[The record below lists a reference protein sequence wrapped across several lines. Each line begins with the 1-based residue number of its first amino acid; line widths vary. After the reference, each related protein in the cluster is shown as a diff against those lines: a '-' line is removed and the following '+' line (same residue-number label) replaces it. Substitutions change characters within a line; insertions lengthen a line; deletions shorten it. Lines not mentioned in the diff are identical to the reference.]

1 MKKFARRITLSY
13 ILADFAG
20 SAVAWG
26 LFYLF
31 RKYYIE
37 TPLYGEYF
45 RMELGN
51 KFYLGISLIPLFF
64 IFVFAMAGFYSDP
77 LRRSRLLEF
86 GKSLVITLA
95 LLVVLFFALILD
107 DVVGHYSTYYSSFI
121 VLFLLVFLLTWIPRF
136 VITSHV
142 SGKIH
147 RREAGFRTLVI
158 GSHGKALRLI
168 DEIRNEKMP
177 AGNLITGYISVGSPA
192 GRQQAGELPDG
203 QLLAGE
209 QHSGQLLAGEQLSG
223 QLTAGYQVSGQLLAR
238 DRPAGSPIEG
248 ERLAGEVPWLGTV
261 EDILNVIESHDID
274 EVILAMEEGEYH
286 VVESIVNTICY
297 RDVLVKAVPS
307 MRQVIAGH
315 VEAGPIYATPL
326 LRVSYR
332 EMPHWQQMIKQT
344 LDYSL
349 SALALVILSPLML
362 ALALLIRLSGK
373 GEVIF
378 RQERIGRYGKP
389 FMIYKFRSMEDDA
402 ELNGPQLAV
411 MGDTR
416 ITPLGRFMRKHR
428 FDEIP
433 NFINVLRGEMSLVG
447 PRPERRHYIE
457 KIEEKAP
464 YYNRILAVKPG
475 ITCWGQVKLGYA
487 SDIGKMLERL
497 DYDLLYLENV
507 SLYLDL
513 KIIFYTLGTIIK
525 GKGL

>member
-13 ILADFAG
+13 ISADFAG

-31 RKYYIE
+31 RKYFIE
-37 TPLYGEYF
+37 TPLYGDYF
-45 RMELGN
+45 RMELGD
-51 KFYLGISLIPLFF
+51 KFYLGIFLIPLFF

-86 GKSLVITLA
+86 GKSLAITLA
-95 LLVVLFFALILD
+95 SVVVLFFVLILD
-107 DVVGHYSTYYSSFI
+107 DVVGHYSTYYRSFI
-121 VLFLLVFLLTWIPRF
+121 VLFLLEFMLTWIPRF
-136 VITSHV
+136 IITSRV

-147 RREAGFRTLVI
+147 RREAGFRTLII
-158 GSHGKALRLI
+158 GSQAKALKLI
-168 DEIRNEKMP
+168 GEIRNEKMP
-177 AGNLITGYISVGSPA
+177 AGNLLTGYISIEGS
-192 GRQQAGELPDG
+192 AGELLDG
-203 QLLAGE
+203 E
-209 QHSGQLLAGEQLSG
+209 
-223 QLTAGYQVSGQLLAR
+223 
-238 DRPAGSPIEG
+238 I
-248 ERLAGEVPWLGTV
+248 PWLGTV

-274 EVILAMEEGEYH
+274 EVILALEENEYQ
-286 VVESIVNTICY
+286 VVETIVNTICY

-344 LDYSL
+344 LDYSVA
-349 SALALVILSPLML
+349 SLALVILSPLM
-362 ALALLIRLSGK
+362 AVLALLIRLSGK
-373 GEVIF
+373 GPVIF
-378 RQERIGRYGKP
+378 RQERIGRYGRP

-402 ELNGPQLAV
+402 EVNGPQLAV
-411 MGDTR
+411 RGDKR
-416 ITPLGRFMRKHR
+416 ITRLGRFMRKHR

-457 KIEEKAP
+457 EIKQRAP
-464 YYNRILAVKPG
+464 YYNRILAVRPG

-507 SLYLDL
+507 SLYLDF

>member
-1 MKKFARRITLSY
+1 MILQSSPSDFGLKITDIFAYRSRTLMKKLARRITLSY

-31 RKYYIE
+31 RKYFIE

-51 KFYLGISLIPLFF
+51 KFWLGIFLIPLFF
-64 IFVFAMAGFYSDP
+64 LFVFAMAGFYSDP

-86 GKSLVITLA
+86 GKSLGITLA
-95 LLVVLFFALILD
+95 AVVVLFFVLILD
-107 DVVGHYSTYYSSFI
+107 DVVGHYSTYYRSFI
-121 VLFLLVFLLTWIPRF
+121 VLFLLEFLLTWIPRF
-136 VITSHV
+136 IITSFV

-147 RREAGFRTLVI
+147 RREAGFRTLII
-158 GSHGKALRLI
+158 GSQDKALRLI
-168 DEIRNEKMP
+168 AEIMNERMP
-177 AGNLITGYISVGSPA
+177 AGNLLTGYVTVDGHA
-192 GRQQAGELPDG
+192 GQP
-203 QLLAGE
+203 
-209 QHSGQLLAGEQLSG
+209 LSG
-223 QLTAGYQVSGQLLAR
+223 K
-238 DRPAGSPIEG
+238 
-248 ERLAGEVPWLGTV
+248 VPCLGTG
-261 EDILNVIESHDID
+261 EDILNVIEEHDIE
-274 EVILAMEEGEYH
+274 EVILAMEEKEYPA
-286 VVESIVNTICY
+286 VEKIVDAICY

-332 EMPHWQQMIKQT
+332 KMPYWQQMIKQT

-349 SALALVILSPLML
+349 SALALIILAPLML
-362 ALALLIRLSGK
+362 ALAVLIRSSGK
-373 GEVIF
+373 GPVVF

-389 FMIYKFRSMEDDA
+389 FMIYKFRSMDDDA
-402 ELNGPQLAV
+402 EMNGPQLAV
-411 MGDTR
+411 RGDTR

-457 KIEEKAP
+457 KIKQKAP
-464 YYNRILAVKPG
+464 YYNRVLAVKPG

-507 SLYLDL
+507 SLFLDL

>member
-1 MKKFARRITLSY
+1 MKKFARLIRLSY
-13 ILADFAG
+13 ILADFTG

-31 RKYYIE
+31 RKYFIE
-37 TPLYGEYF
+37 TRLYGEYF

-51 KFYLGISLIPLFF
+51 KFWFGIFLIPLFF
-64 IFVFAMAGFYSDP
+64 LFVFAMAGFYSDP

-95 LLVVLFFALILD
+95 SVVIIFFALILD
-107 DVVGHYSTYYSSFI
+107 DSVGHYSTYYRSFS
-121 VLFLLVFLLTWIPRF
+121 VLLLLVFLLTWIPRF
-136 VITSHV
+136 IITSRV

-147 RREAGFRTLVI
+147 RRKAGFRTLII
-158 GSHGKALRLI
+158 GSNGKAEKLI
-168 DEIRNEKMP
+168 GEIMNERVP
-177 AGNLITGYISVGSPA
+177 AGNLLTGYISIDGPSGVQWA
-192 GRQQAGELPDG
+192 GKQM
-203 QLLAGE
+203 
-209 QHSGQLLAGEQLSG
+209 
-223 QLTAGYQVSGQLLAR
+223 
-238 DRPAGSPIEG
+238 
-248 ERLAGEVPWLGTV
+248 AGEVIAGGRISGEVPCLGTAG
-261 EDILNVIESHDID
+261 DIVDVIETNEID
-274 EVILAMEEGEYH
+274 EVILALEESEYH
-286 VVESIVNTICY
+286 VVETIVNTVCY

-307 MRQVIAGH
+307 MRQVIAGN

-344 LDYSL
+344 LDYTL
-349 SALALVILSPLML
+349 SAGSLIVLFPLM
-362 ALALLIRLSGK
+362 AVLALLIRLSGT
-373 GEVIF
+373 GPVIF

-402 ELNGPQLAV
+402 EAGGPQLAV
-411 MGDTR
+411 EGDTR

-447 PRPERRHYIE
+447 PRPERRHYID
-457 KIEEKAP
+457 KIKERAP
-464 YYNRILAVKPG
+464 YYNRVLAVKPG

-487 SDIGKMLERL
+487 SDLDKMLERL

-513 KIIFYTLGTIIK
+513 KIIFYTLGTIIR
-525 GKGL
+525 GKGI

>member
-13 ILADFAG
+13 ISADFAG

-31 RKYYIE
+31 RKYFIE
-37 TPLYGEYF
+37 TPLYGDYF
-45 RMELGN
+45 RMELGD
-51 KFYLGISLIPLFF
+51 KFYLGIFLIPLFF

-86 GKSLVITLA
+86 GKSLAITLA
-95 LLVVLFFALILD
+95 SVVVLFFVLILD
-107 DVVGHYSTYYSSFI
+107 DVVGHYSTYYRSFI
-121 VLFLLVFLLTWIPRF
+121 VLFLLEFMLTWIPRF
-136 VITSHV
+136 IITSRV

-147 RREAGFRTLVI
+147 RRDAGFRTLII
-158 GSHGKALRLI
+158 GSQAKALKLI
-168 DEIRNEKMP
+168 GEIRNEKMP
-177 AGNLITGYISVGSPA
+177 AGNLLTGYISIEGS
-192 GRQQAGELPDG
+192 AGELLDG
-203 QLLAGE
+203 E
-209 QHSGQLLAGEQLSG
+209 
-223 QLTAGYQVSGQLLAR
+223 
-238 DRPAGSPIEG
+238 I
-248 ERLAGEVPWLGTV
+248 PWLGTV

-274 EVILAMEEGEYH
+274 EVILALEENEYQ
-286 VVESIVNTICY
+286 VVETIVNTICY

-344 LDYSL
+344 LDYSVA
-349 SALALVILSPLML
+349 SLALVILSPLM
-362 ALALLIRLSGK
+362 AVLALLIRLSGK
-373 GEVIF
+373 GPVIF
-378 RQERIGRYGKP
+378 RQERIGRYGRP

-402 ELNGPQLAV
+402 EVNGPQLAV
-411 MGDTR
+411 RGDKR
-416 ITPLGRFMRKHR
+416 ITRLGRFMRKHR

-457 KIEEKAP
+457 EIKQRAP
-464 YYNRILAVKPG
+464 YYNRILAVRPG

-507 SLYLDL
+507 SLYLDF

>member
-1 MKKFARRITLSY
+1 MKKLARRIRLSY
-13 ILADFAG
+13 IFADFTG
-20 SAVAWG
+20 SAAAWG

-31 RKYYIE
+31 RKYFIE
-37 TPLYGEYF
+37 TRLYGDYF

-51 KFYLGISLIPLFF
+51 KFWFGIFLIPLFF
-64 IFVFAMAGFYSDP
+64 LFMFAMAGFYSDT

-95 LLVVLFFALILD
+95 SVVILFFVLILD
-107 DVVGHYSTYYSSFI
+107 DVVGHYATYYRSSS

-136 VITSHV
+136 IITSRV

-147 RREAGFRTLVI
+147 RREAGFRTLII
-158 GSHGKALRLI
+158 GSNGKAEKLVG
-168 DEIRNEKMP
+168 EIKNEKMP
-177 AGNLITGYISVGSPA
+177 AGNLLTGYLSVDGPA
-192 GRQQAGELPDG
+192 GTQMTGEPLAVGRQAGRPLAREKPDG
-203 QLLAGE
+203 ERLVGEVLAGE
-209 QHSGQLLAGEQLSG
+209 IPCL
-223 QLTAGYQVSGQLLAR
+223 
-238 DRPAGSPIEG
+238 GSTG
-248 ERLAGEVPWLGTV
+248 
-261 EDILNVIESHDID
+261 DIVNVIENHEID
-274 EVILAMEEGEYH
+274 EVILALEESEYH
-286 VVESIVNTICY
+286 VVETIVNTICY

-344 LDYSL
+344 LDYTL
-349 SALALVILSPLML
+349 SAFSMIVLSPLM
-362 ALALLIRLSGK
+362 AVLALLIRSSGK
-373 GEVIF
+373 GPVIF
-378 RQERIGRYGKP
+378 RQERIGRHGKT

-402 ELNGPQLAV
+402 EADGPQLAV
-411 MGDTR
+411 EGDAR

-428 FDEIP
+428 FDEMP

-457 KIEEKAP
+457 KIKLRAP
-464 YYNRILAVKPG
+464 YYNRVLAVKPG

-487 SDIGKMLERL
+487 SDLDKMLERL

-507 SLYLDL
+507 SLHLDL
-513 KIIFYTLGTIIK
+513 KIIFYTLGTIVR
-525 GKGL
+525 GKGI